1 MKRAF
6 VLLIAVLMVF
16 GLTACGGGFIGGGDD
31 GSMAEATSGSSYE
44 DDEDLLT
51 DSDVLVVYFS
61 ATGTTEG
68 VAERIA
74 SVTDADLYE
83 IEAAQEYTSEDL
95 DYNNSES
102 RAAIEQNDPDARPE
116 IGSHPVSIEEYN
128 TVYIGYPIWFG
139 QEPRIMDT
147 FVESYDFEGIT
158 VIPFCTSGSSDIGSS
173 GQNLAENAGSG
184 NWLDGKRFE
193 GDVSEED
200 LQAWID
206 GLE

>member
-1 MKRAF
+1 
-6 VLLIAVLMVF
+6 
-16 GLTACGGGFIGGGDD
+16 
-31 GSMAEATSGSSYE
+31 
-44 DDEDLLT
+44 
-51 DSDVLVVYFS
+51 
-61 ATGTTEG
+61 
-68 VAERIA
+68 
-74 SVTDADLYE
+74 
-83 IEAAQEYTSEDL
+83 
-95 DYNNSES
+95 
-102 RAAIEQNDPDARPE
+102 
-116 IGSHPVSIEEYN
+116 
-128 TVYIGYPIWFG
+128 
-139 QEPRIMDT
+139 MDT

>member
-16 GLTACGGGFIGGGDD
+16 GFTACGGGFIGGGDD

-102 RAAIEQNDPDARPE
+102 RTTIEQNDPDVRPE
-116 IGSHPVSIEEYN
+116 IGSHTVSIEDYK
-128 TVYIGYPIWFG
+128 TVYIGYPIWWG
-139 QEPRIMDT
+139 EEPRIMDT

-158 VIPFCTSGSSDIGSS
+158 VIPFCTSGGSGIGMS
-173 GQNLAENAGSG
+173 GKNLEANAGSG
-184 NWLDGKRFE
+184 TWLEGERFD
-193 GDVSEED
+193 GDVSEEE
-200 LQAWID
+200 LQDWIN
-206 GLE
+206 GLQ